1 MYNNCISSRIQ
12 SIAYFYS
19 LTDYYRLSVTDAGDG
34 RETSVGALCPNLP
47 RNDLTRQYIDG
58 VGDIGP
64 RVFFSSLEED
74 LVNFNR
80 PFCLAFTMLT
90 TNSSNSA
97 PLMSIVSASSAEP
110 VFSLVIDSAGV
121 TLTLGTSS
129 VTFPAPQFAD
139 GNSQQLQICTN
150 GADATL
156 YSNCGSLGSL
166 PFSGS
171 SAADFNNAIL
181 FVLRSVTTKDIF
193 QVSVSYLALYIKNHA
208 RYKEELSQL

>member
-1 MYNNCISSRIQ
+1 MCNNCISSRIQ

-34 RETSVGALCPNLP
+34 RETSVGALCPNPP

-64 RVFFSSLEED
+64 RVFFSALTED
-74 LVNFNR
+74 LVNFNS

-139 GNSQQLQICTN
+139 GNAQQLQICTD
-150 GADATL
+150 GTMATI

-171 SAADFNNAIL
+171 STADFNNAIL
-181 FVLRSVTTKDIF
+181 FVLRSVITEDIF
-193 QVSVSYLALYIKNHA
+193 QVSVSYLAFYIKIMHDT
-208 RYKEELSQL
+208 RRS